1 MKKLFKKK
9 GIRFKLIL
17 AFAGFLLIPGY
28 IIGVLTY
35 FSSVDQIEG
44 QLKTRINE
52 NIDIINRTIDNTM
65 ESKVHDVQIF
75 ADNMN
80 DSMYENESEEVFQQF
95 SQYVELHP
103 EAASIYVG
111 TEEGEFIQEPQLVQ
125 DSNYD
130 PRERP
135 WYIASMENTNDV
147 IISDPY
153 IGVGEGKLVVT
164 VSKAIEDGS
173 GVVAVDLSFDFIE
186 EIASGI
192 DIGNNGY
199 AFLLDQQQNVIYHP
213 ELDKGTKAEEEIY
226 SKLYESTN
234 DEFSYSSQGINK
246 FVYFA
251 TNDLTG
257 WKLGGTMDQDEV
269 QDAALS
275 VFFTTVIVIVASL
288 IIGGVLIF
296 LVIRSILKPIRE
308 LKEKALIISTGDL
321 TQAIDVKTTDEIGQL
336 GNAFNQMQDGLR
348 ELIHDVEFNAQQVAA
363 SAEELNAN
371 ADQMTS
377 TTEQVSSAIQEISS
391 SAEHQLHGTEESANS
406 LEEVS
411 TGVEKIVDSATSV
424 SGYVEE
430 MNSQAEVGGQAV
442 HNTLEQM
449 NAIQESVNNS
459 NQMIESLLERS
470 KEVTTILSA
479 ITDISEQT
487 NLLALNA
494 AIEAARAGEH
504 GRGFAVVADEVRKL
518 AEQSQ
523 SSANDINVI
532 LEGIQHDIQTTVEG
546 MSLVTDKVSS
556 GVEVSYDAI
565 DKFGQIMQ
573 TSIKIRPQVE
583 EVTAISE
590 EMAAAVQQVTATA
603 NDLANIARSNA
614 ASSEEVAASTEEQLA
629 SMEEIS
635 ASAKSL
641 TDMAEELTE
650 KIAKYN
656 Y

>member
-1 MKKLFKKK
+1 MKK

-17 AFAGFLLIPGY
+17 SLVLILVIPGSL
-28 IIGVLTY
+28 IGWLTY
-35 FSSVDQIEG
+35 FSSSNIFENQMEDSIDESIE
-44 QLKTRINE
+44 
-52 NIDIINRTIDNTM
+52 IIQQTTNNTLQ
-65 ESKVHDVQIF
+65 SKVFDLEVFAEQIQ
-75 ADNMN
+75 A
-80 DSMYENESEEVFQQF
+80 SMYEDDGEQVFQRF
-95 SQYVELHP
+95 MQYIELRP
-103 EAASIYVG
+103 EVLSVFIG
-111 TEEGEFIQEPQLVQ
+111 TETGDFLQEPSLVQ
-125 DSNYD
+125 DSSYD
-130 PRERP
+130 PTERP
-135 WYIASMENTNDV
+135 WYVASMENQDNV

-153 IGVGEGKLVVT
+153 HAASTGELVVT
-164 VSKAIEDGS
+164 VSKAMEDGS
-173 GVVAVDLSFDFIE
+173 GVVALDLSIDYIQ
-186 EIASGI
+186 EIASGVN
-192 DIGNNGY
+192 IGEDGY
-199 AFLLDQQQNVIYHP
+199 VILLDQAQNIIYHP
-213 ELDKGTKAEEEIY
+213 EQEAGKKGEEEIY
-226 SKLYESTN
+226 SKIYENKNGELTYTYHSDDKLLHFDTN
-234 DEFSYSSQGINK
+234 E
-246 FVYFA
+246 
-251 TNDLTG
+251 LTG
-257 WKLGGTMDQDEV
+257 WKVVGTMDRGEIKDMM
-269 QDAALS
+269 LP
-275 VFFTTVIVIVASL
+275 VFWTTLGLVIGSTILGGIMILL
-288 IIGGVLIF
+288 II
-296 LVIRSILKPIRE
+296 RSVLKPIHA
-308 LKEKALIISTGDL
+308 LKETALIISTGDL
-321 TQAIDVKTTDEIGQL
+321 TQTIDVRTNDEIGQL
-336 GNAFNQMQDGLR
+336 GMAFNQMQDGLK
-348 ELIHDVEFNAQQVAA
+348 ELIRDVEFNAQQVAA
-363 SAEELNAN
+363 SAEQLNAN

-377 TTEQVSSAIQEISS
+377 STEQVSTAIQEVSS
-391 SAEHQLHGTEESANS
+391 SAESQLNGTEESANS

-411 TGVEKIVDSATSV
+411 AGVEKIVDSATAV

-449 NAIQESVNNS
+449 NAIQESVSNS
-459 NQMIESLLERS
+459 NQMIGSLLERS

-494 AIEAARAGEH
+494 AIEAVRAGEH

-523 SSANDINVI
+523 NSANDINVI
-532 LEGIQHDIQTTVEG
+532 LEGIQHDIQTTVDG
-546 MSLVTDKVSS
+546 MSTVTDKVTS

-603 NDLANIARSNA
+603 IDLANIARSNA